1 MSSFAVHSSLPV
13 FESKARKRLSLVAP
27 MNTKPPAVAMGP
39 PMLKRP
45 VFCLAGGNSSVTP
58 SSTFQA
64 ISPVFAFTAIMWPHG
79 GFWHG
84 QAQGDQ
90 LAVRREENPRRNGS
104 IAGPKGD
111 SALGRVAVLQ
121 FIVPDFFP
129 RFRLQSQDLLRIR
142 QVHHAIDHNRRHF
155 GAAGNAAGVVL
166 PDLVRPRAREP
177 GNVPCIDLRQR

>member
-1 MSSFAVHSSLPV
+1 MSTFAVHSSLPV

-27 MNTKPPAVAMGP
+27 MNTRPPAVAMGP

-84 QAQGDQ
+84 QD
-90 LAVRREENPRRNGS
+90 LAPGPLIFPDRTPSAHLKRE
-104 IAGPKGD
+104 
-111 SALGRVAVLQ
+111 V
-121 FIVPDFFP
+121 
-129 RFRLQSQDLLRIR
+129 
-142 QVHHAIDHNRRHF
+142 
-155 GAAGNAAGVVL
+155 
-166 PDLVRPRAREP
+166 
-177 GNVPCIDLRQR
+177 